1 MAIISQH
8 AVVLDSQNK
17 LRNADRMAREW
28 AIAHAG
34 VYRGQA
40 QHALGGSSPL
50 REWSNDELAIRIFK
64 MSADSFRQIQLCS
77 VQYTQSA
84 GSEPYSAYVLTYASP
99 QGEQVGGYCTAVVSA
114 PDQLFDLE
122 LPWDDA
128 AGTVGVE
135 RLVQVAGS
143 DRTRPVRVE
152 ERSGPVT
159 GIDEL
164 FAIHDTSIVLTADGQ
179 SDDDLRELAELH
191 SDWAGVVSIT
201 TEDQIVLGRELQD
214 HLLPGWIRAK
224 IAVFSRYPDSDG
236 QRLRTMETGFEP
248 AVAFLDEERDRIANE
263 AANRNSIA
271 LMRVLES
278 VSTTLSISLTTDAKD
293 IADASPEASA
303 EPDAGERQ
311 ASDPVAAQQRIYV
324 LEDQLSEAEQ
334 TISALREQL
343 AQYEAHYSEEQ
354 ADDPDDVPEYN
365 VPGELDVN
373 RTLTVLNAIGDEK
386 RLPRLRFLANSVKP
400 LEDYG
405 KPRPNGV
412 EILQALDA
420 INLLAEAWHNTPS
433 RNIGSWATHFINLP
447 GWKYAADESEST
459 MGLHG
464 EKRSFSDQEVGRQ
477 ITITRHL
484 TYKGSSG
491 GLQIYFHQDDA
502 ADKFIIGYIGEHLS
516 YATSR
521 S

>member
-1 MAIISQH
+1 MAIISQY

-34 VYRGQA
+34 MHRGQA
-40 QHALGGSSPL
+40 QSVLGGSLPF
-50 REWSNDELAIRIFK
+50 REWSNDGLIIRITE
-64 MSADSFRQIQLCS
+64 MPTGAFRHIQLCS
-77 VQYTQSA
+77 VQYAQSA

-114 PDQLFDLE
+114 PDQLLDPD

-128 AGTVGVE
+128 AGAVGLE
-135 RLVQVAGS
+135 KLVQVVGAG
-143 DRTRPVRVE
+143 RTRPVRVE
-152 ERSGPVT
+152 ERSGSVSR
-159 GIDEL
+159 IDEL
-164 FAIHDTSIVLTADGQ
+164 FAIHDTAIVLTVDGQ
-179 SDDDLRELAELH
+179 GDEDLRELAELN
-191 SDWAGVVSIT
+191 SDWAGIVGIGR
-201 TEDQIVLGRELQD
+201 EDQIVLGRELQD

-224 IAVFSRYPDSDG
+224 IAVFSRYPDSEG
-236 QRLRTMETGFEP
+236 QRLRAMETGFEP
-248 AVAFLDEERDRIANE
+248 AAAFLDAERDRIANE
-263 AANRNSIA
+263 VASRNSVA
-271 LMRVLES
+271 LMRVLEA
-278 VSTTLSISLTTDAKD
+278 VSMMLSDTSTTDAKT
-293 IADASPEASA
+293 ISNGSSEASTDPEAA
-303 EPDAGERQ
+303 EHPVP
-311 ASDPVAAQQRIYV
+311 DPVAAQQRIYV

-343 AQYEAHYSEEQ
+343 AQYEAHYSDEQ
-354 ADDPDDVPEYN
+354 ADDLGDVPENN

-373 RTLTVLNAIGDEK
+373 RTLTVLNAIGDEN

-420 INLLAEAWHNTPS
+420 INLLAEAWHKTPS
-433 RNIGSWATHFINLP
+433 RNIGSWVTHFINLP

-464 EKRSFSDQEVGRQ
+464 EMRSFSDQEVGRQ

-491 GLQIYFHQDDA
+491 GLQIYFDQDDA
-502 ADKFIIGYIGEHLS
+502 TEKFIVGYIGEHLS
-516 YATSR
+516 YASSR